1 MDKYTSLFEI
11 NTYIY
16 NGKERGIMLSNDDII
31 SLSIIHDYDH
41 AFFPIIRLRLY
52 IDLPKFAYINEDP
65 NNILVSMVLNGDVY
79 GINEESSEKSYTKRG
94 LSWFVNFGDS
104 SPMYGYIETK
114 NNPYS
119 KFDNYQMGEK
129 RNDDLNTN
137 NKVPLTIYCYDKDLI
152 RKTKQQV
159 KSIYKNT
166 DLFSVVQDMYATC
179 EIQYDPMYIGR
190 FDNNKMYEQILIPNL
205 SFIDAISYLD
215 TYYGLYKSGA
225 LLYSHHS
232 GQLGLSSSKMYEA
245 RGYYDCVRVSS
256 YKSGNTFSG
265 LDLTTSMNSKQITL
279 VTPEQSVVIKSQT
292 DLMQAT
298 NAQIFGSLNVDDFKT
313 VSAYLDET
321 FTTDMPLINTPPVMH
336 KTKNEFIPS
345 TYKARVDERNTRI
358 DLSLNGYPYGGTTC
372 NCFQFV
378 FDNPIRGNNIDKIY
392 RPMYATHTFTN
403 IGSGLFDIQSTFQLC

>member
-11 NTYIY
+11 TAYIY
-16 NGKERGIMLSNDDII
+16 NGKDNIITLSDDDII

-41 AFFPIIRLRLY
+41 TFFPIIRLRLY
-52 IDLPKFAYINEDP
+52 IDLPKLAYINEDP
-65 NNILVSMVLNGDVY
+65 NNIMMSMCLNGAVY
-79 GINEESSEKSYTKRG
+79 GINDDSTKPYTKTG
-94 LSWFVNFGDS
+94 HTWYVAFGES

-159 KSIYKNT
+159 RSIYKNT
-166 DLFSVVQDMYATC
+166 SLSSVVEDMFTSC
-179 EIQYDPMYIGR
+179 DIEHDPAFLES
-190 FDNNKMYEQILIPNL
+190 FDNNKMYDQILIPNL
-205 SFIDAISYLD
+205 TFIDAISYID
-215 TYYGLYKSGA
+215 TYYGLYNTGA
-225 LLYSHHS
+225 LLYSHRS
-232 GQLGLSSSKMYEA
+232 GMMGLTSTRFQNDRIYVQV
-245 RGYYDCVRVSS
+245 YS

-265 LDLTTSMNSKQITL
+265 INEYIISSTGLLGMS
-279 VTPEQSVVIKSQT
+279 TPEQSVVIKSQT
-292 DLMQAT
+292 DLIQAT

-358 DLSLNGYPYGGTTC
+358 DVSLNGYPYGETSY
-372 NCFQFV
+372 CFQFI
-378 FDNPIRGNNIDKIY
+378 FDNPIRGINIDKLY

>member
-16 NGKERGIMLSNDDII
+16 NGKERGIVLSNDDII

-52 IDLPKFAYINEDP
+52 IDLPKLAYINEDP

-94 LSWFVNFGDS
+94 CSWCVGFGDS

-159 KSIYKNT
+159 RSIYKNT
-166 DLFSVVQDMYATC
+166 SLSSVVEDMFTSCGIAHDHIFL
-179 EIQYDPMYIGR
+179 ES

-205 SFIDAISYLD
+205 SFIDAISYID
-215 TYYGLYKSGA
+215 TYYGLYSTGA
-225 LLYSHHS
+225 LLYSHRP
-232 GQLGLSSSKMYEA
+232 GMMGLTSS
-245 RGYYDCVRVSS
+245 RFQNDHTCVQVFS

-265 LDLTTSMNSKQITL
+265 INEAIISSTGLLGMS
-279 VTPEQSVVIKSQT
+279 TPEQSVVIKSQT

-321 FTTDMPLINTPPVMH
+321 FTTDMTLINTPPVMH

-358 DLSLNGYPYGGTTC
+358 DLSLNGYPYGKTASYLPSLILLKSSLSSLI
-372 NCFQFV
+372 NF
-378 FDNPIRGNNIDKIY
+378 PISKYSDFPSLY
-392 RPMYATHTFTN
+392 
-403 IGSGLFDIQSTFQLC
+403 S